1 LKRYLGLDSCFII
14 LSSSYKLRSCTYL
27 LNETFGQL
35 LAFVGFLVDDR
46 GTEGHR
52 GLFLELVSEAQLEV
66 VAIVIAILAL
76 VDIDVLELT
85 IKLETL
91 SKLWQF

>member
-1 LKRYLGLDSCFII
+1 
-14 LSSSYKLRSCTYL
+14 
-27 LNETFGQL
+27 
-35 LAFVGFLVDDR
+35 
-46 GTEGHR
+46 
-52 GLFLELVSEAQLEV
+52 VSEAQLEV